1 MTTSFLP
8 PKSSVNIL
16 PLTITY
22 IQQITDKI
30 DKYNEPYLENLDH
43 VIMKYV

>member
-1 MTTSFLP
+1 MTSSFLP
-8 PKSSVNIL
+8 PKSSLNVL

-30 DKYNEPYLENLDH
+30 DKYHEPHLENLDH
-43 VIMKYV
+43 AIMKYV